1 MNSLRH
7 QDAEVVEILDHAV
20 SVALYMWDVENN
32 SWTKPEME
40 GTLFVYSRRVA
51 PFAGFT
57 IMNRLS
63 INNLSEKITG
73 HMNVHIKAPFLLYQS
88 GDMRTVPRGIWFYN
102 QYDCIRITKLIQKYI
117 GTKEPVSGK
126 LACCLRH
133 FFLLKF

>member
-1 MNSLRH
+1 
-7 QDAEVVEILDHAV
+7 
-20 SVALYMWDVENN
+20 MWDVENN

-63 INNLSEKITG
+63 INNLSEKITNN
-73 HMNVHIKAPFLLYQS
+73 MNVHIKAPFLLYQS
-88 GDMRTVPRGIWFYN
+88 GDTRTVPRGIWFYN

-117 GTKEPVSGK
+117 GANEPVSSK
-126 LACCLRH
+126 FQSNYSSIT
-133 FFLLKF
+133 FFRCNVRRARV